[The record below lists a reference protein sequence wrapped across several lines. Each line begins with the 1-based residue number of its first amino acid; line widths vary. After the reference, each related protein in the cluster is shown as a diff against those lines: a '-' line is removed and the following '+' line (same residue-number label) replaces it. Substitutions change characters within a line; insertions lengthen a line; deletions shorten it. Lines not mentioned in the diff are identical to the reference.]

1 MIARFEYSRWDGT
14 QKLALDPDEL
24 LDQLADRLI
33 DGEDPR
39 WALQRLM
46 REGFQRPDGERMQGL
61 RELLEKI
68 KQARQERLERHDLG
82 QMVDQLREALDKIVN
97 QERSTVERRL
107 AESRGQ
113 PPPSNPESARPSDQQ
128 HDAGTQQPGDRPQQ
142 PGDRP
147 QQPGDGGHLPRQSG
161 AEPGEEPGSDSSSEA
176 ASPTGGQGQSP
187 GGSGQSP
194 QGTGRADG
202 NRDADNSPPP
212 ELLKALERIAKQ
224 HQDSLN
230 ELPDRTGQRLRA
242 LQEYDFMDPQAAA
255 DFKELMEKLKQ
266 SMLGSFFKDLK
277 NSIQNLTPEALDQIR
292 EMVRDLNK
300 LLQQQREGKNPD
312 QSGATKDFLD
322 KHSRFFPGAESVQD
336 ILDQLAQQMNQMGSL
351 MRSLSAAQRQELAD
365 MMAAA
370 LGDDRLRVDLAQL
383 AQQLAGM
390 MPPNPQRYGFS
401 GDQPLGLEEALDLMG
416 EMEGID
422 RSSDQMQSAI
432 RDPRQL
438 DKVDADALKRFV
450 GDDIGQ
456 QFEELRDLAKI
467 LKDAGY
473 LEERGGQLKLTA
485 RAIRKIGDKA
495 LRDIFS
501 ALHRD
506 RAGQHDTERRGAR
519 GERADDSKP
528 YQFGDAFHLDLRET
542 LMNGVVREGA
552 GTPIRLTPP
561 DFQVFRTEHSTRA
574 ATVLLIDM
582 SRSMIY
588 NGCAR
593 AAKRLALA
601 LQSLIRGQYP
611 RDAFHV
617 VAFAAMAREIP
628 PDEVAHLLWSEDN
641 QGTNLAHGLQ
651 IARQLLGRYP
661 GANRQA
667 IVFTDGEPTA
677 HLMDDGHP
685 FFMHP
690 THPETERVTL
700 REALRCSRDGI
711 RINTFM
717 IEGGPALQNFVE
729 EMTGLVQG
737 RAFVTDPNRLG
748 EYVLLDYVSSRRKR
762 IA

>member
-1 MIARFEYSRWDGT
+1 MTLSRFQYYRWDGT
-14 QKLALDPDEL
+14 QKLAVDADEL

-61 RELLEKI
+61 REMLEKI
-68 KQARQERLERHDLG
+68 RQARQERLQQHDLG
-82 QMVDQLREALDKIVN
+82 KTVDELREALDKIVE

-107 AESRGQ
+107 NEARGQ
-113 PPPSNPESARPSDQQ
+113 KNQQ
-128 HDAGTQQPGDRPQQ
+128 GQPGQEQGQQ
-142 PGDRP
+142 DEQGAEGQEG
-147 QQPGDGGHLPRQSG
+147 QQGQQSG
-161 AEPGEEPGSDSSSEA
+161 P
-176 ASPTGGQGQSP
+176 
-187 GGSGQSP
+187 SP
-194 QGTGRADG
+194 QGSQPQSGSQSQSG
-202 NRDADNSPPP
+202 SPQPGSVPP
-212 ELLKALERIAKQ
+212 ELMKALEKIAQ
-224 HQDSLN
+224 RHQQSLN
-230 ELPDRTGQRLRA
+230 ELPDRTGQRLKA
-242 LQEYDFMDPQAAA
+242 LQDYDFMDQQAAA
-255 DFKELMEKLKQ
+255 DFKELMERLKQ
-266 SMLGSFFKDLK
+266 AMLGSFFKDLK
-277 NSIQNLTPEALDQIR
+277 QSIQNLTPEALDR
-292 EMVRDLNK
+292 VRDMVRDLNK
-300 LLQQQREGKNPD
+300 LLQQQTNGENPD
-312 QSGATKDFLD
+312 ASGATQEFLD
-322 KHSRFFPGAESVQD
+322 KHGGFFPGAQSMQD

-351 MRSLSAAQRQELAD
+351 MRSLSAAQRQELAE
-365 MMAAA
+365 MMSAA

-383 AQQLAGM
+383 AGHLQGM
-390 MPPNPQRYGFS
+390 IPPDAQRYPFS

-422 RSSDQMQSAI
+422 RSADQMQAAI
-432 RDPRQL
+432 RDPRKM
-438 DKVDADALKRFV
+438 DNVDLDALRRFV
-450 GDDIGQ
+450 GEDDVR
-456 QFEELRDLAKI
+456 QFENLKDLAKI

-495 LRDIFS
+495 LRDIF
-501 ALHRD
+501 AQLQRD
-506 RAGQHDTERRGAR
+506 RAGQHHTERRGSR
-519 GERADDSKP
+519 GERSDDSKQ
-528 YQFGDAFHLDLRET
+528 YEFGDAFHLDLRET
-542 LMNGVVREGA
+542 LMNGVIREGA

-617 VAFAAMAREIP
+617 VEFAAMAREIA
-628 PDEVAHLLWSEDN
+628 PDEVAHLHWSEYN
-641 QGTNLAHGLQ
+641 QGTNLAHGLA
-651 IARQLLGRYP
+651 ISRQLLGRYP

-667 IVFTDGEPTA
+667 IIVTDGEPTA
-677 HLMDDGHP
+677 HLLEDGEP

-711 RINTFM
+711 KINTFM
-717 IEGGPALQNFVE
+717 IEGGPALQHFVD

-737 RAFVTDPNRLG
+737 RAFMTDPNRLG
-748 EYVLLDYVSSRRKR
+748 EYVLLDYVSQRRKR